1 MKIHALQTG
10 TVQIKDT
17 QQQGPSSLPQVLFG
31 GNWTDKLPIYAWLV
45 EHPDGLIL
53 VDTGE
58 TSKTNDAGYFPA
70 WHPYFRLAVKMHVS
84 REDEID
90 RQLANIGYSTD
101 DVKTIVLTHMHT
113 DHCGGNYHFPN
124 AQFYMSAT
132 ENESSQGIAARING
146 YLPQHRPSW
155 FNPTLITFNGSDVP
169 FFTGS
174 HQLAEGVYIVDSS
187 GHSAGHISVLVQDED
202 VHYLLAGDI
211 SYNQALLMSQTLDGI
226 SDPESGQRTLKATL
240 DYAQQHPMV
249 YLPSHDPEAAN
260 RLANKAIVPQS

>member
-31 GNWTDKLPIYAWLV
+31 GNWTPQLPIYTWLI
-45 EHPDGLIL
+45 EHPDGLIV

-58 TSKTNDAGYFPA
+58 TSQVNDNGYFPA
-70 WHPYFRLAVKMHVS
+70 WHPYFRFAVKMHVT
-84 REDEID
+84 RDDEID
-90 RQLANIGYSTD
+90 KQLAKLGYSTD
-101 DVKTIVLTHMHT
+101 DVKTVILTHMHT
-113 DHCGGNYHFPN
+113 DHQGGNHHFPN
-124 AQFYMSAT
+124 ATFYLSKT
-132 ENESSQGIAARING
+132 ENEISQGIAAHING

-155 FNPTLITFNGSDVP
+155 FNPQLIEFTGSEIP

-174 HQLAEGVYIVDSS
+174 HQLAEKVYLLDTS

-211 SYNQALLMSQTLDGI
+211 SYNQDLMLLQTLDGL
-226 SDPESGQRTLKATL
+226 SDPESGRRTLKATL
-240 DYAQQHPMV
+240 DYAQVHPMV
-249 YLPSHDPEAAN
+249 YLPSHDPEAAR
-260 RLANKAIVPQS
+260 RLSEKAIVQVD